1 MKAIFQRRWAQRI
14 LIILCTLQIVSI
26 FYLYKGQTEIDVH
39 KLNENNQL
47 EEENRIEIPD
57 NAAEKEYA
65 FKDFNVND
73 WKSTQQNFVLRN
85 DQKQY
90 FRTISENVECF
101 IDGTNWKDTSS
112 KKCICN
118 DNYFGNDC
126 GIPDAVWFGH
136 YSSIPLGENEL
147 IRRKIPRRIIQGL
160 LFNHEYELLELRLA
174 TNYDVV
180 DAFIIQESNYT
191 MIGEKKDIGL
201 FDGISKGWMNQYQDK
216 LLYVFLSFFL
226 KEWDSNGWLAED
238 FTRNHLSLN
247 GLPLLKNKRDDD
259 LFLLFDADEV
269 PNPSVLLFLKLYD
282 GYSEP
287 IKFNFRWNLYGFFW
301 LNVQSTE
308 PKTEKLVE
316 LYTGCTL
323 GMLEKVYDNKAILIR
338 SNAYEKEEFISKA
351 TYYSQSHNLKTWSIG
366 SIGHYAGYHCSWCLQ
381 PEGIREKL
389 LSAQREDRPRWGNYP
404 EKTKLTYIRSLIES
418 GGWFDGS
425 YPTLRVDVNDPNYA
439 PQYVFKHFVRF
450 KHILVL

>member
-1 MKAIFQRRWAQRI
+1 MSDGVESPPLFMMLMNLPW
-14 LIILCTLQIVSI
+14 
-26 FYLYKGQTEIDVH
+26 
-39 KLNENNQL
+39 N
-47 EEENRIEIPD
+47 
-57 NAAEKEYA
+57 
-65 FKDFNVND
+65 
-73 WKSTQQNFVLRN
+73 
-85 DQKQY
+85 
-90 FRTISENVECF
+90 ISENVKCF

-201 FDGISKGWMNQYQDK
+201 FDVISKGWMNQYQDK

-226 KEWDSNGWLAED
+226 TEWDSNEWLVED
-238 FTRNHLSLN
+238 FNSNHLSLN

-316 LYTGCTL
+316 IYTGCTL
-323 GMLEKVYDNKAILIR
+323 GMLVNV
-338 SNAYEKEEFISKA
+338 
-351 TYYSQSHNLKTWSIG
+351 SIG
-366 SIGHYAGYHCSWCLQ
+366 TVGH
-381 PEGIREKL
+381 
-389 LSAQREDRPRWGNYP
+389 
-404 EKTKLTYIRSLIES
+404 
-418 GGWFDGS
+418 
-425 YPTLRVDVNDPNYA
+425 
-439 PQYVFKHFVRF
+439 
-450 KHILVL
+450 